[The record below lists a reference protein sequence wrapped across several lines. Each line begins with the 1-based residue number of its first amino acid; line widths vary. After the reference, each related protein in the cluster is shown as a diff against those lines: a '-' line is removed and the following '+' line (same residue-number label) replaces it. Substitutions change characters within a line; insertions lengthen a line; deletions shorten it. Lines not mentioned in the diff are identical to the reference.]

1 MKHLST
7 FILLLS
13 SCIVSAQD
21 TTFYNEDW
29 DTIQSINQCSYYK
42 ILERN
47 SVDSNTASIKTFFK
61 SGQIKEEINY
71 SNYTKKKKHG
81 NEKHWQENGQ
91 LRKEINYKS
100 GEFHGRLTTFW
111 PNGILKRKEEYIDGK
126 FLTGNCYS
134 STGND
139 TTFYNY
145 EIMPEFPGGIE
156 SMMEFINENIK
167 YPKKS
172 RRKGIEGRV
181 VVSFIV
187 NSYGEIT
194 NTKILK
200 GVNSEI
206 DEEAL
211 RVVNLFPIW
220 KPGRQDGEN
229 VSVQFNLPFL
239 FQLR

>member
-7 FILLLS
+7 LLLLLS

-21 TTFYNEDW
+21 TTFFNEEW
-29 DTIQSINQCSYYK
+29 DTTQTFSQCSYYN
-42 ILERN
+42 ILER
-47 SVDSNTASIKTFFK
+47 SAIDSNAASVKTFFK
-61 SGQIKEEINY
+61 SGQIKIEETY

-91 LRKEINYKS
+91 LRKEINYKL
-100 GEFHGRLTTFW
+100 GLLHGSLTTYW
-111 PNGILKRKEEYIDGK
+111 HSGVLKRKEEYNEGK
-126 FLTGNCYS
+126 FVSGNCYS
-134 STGND
+134 TTGND

-156 SMMEFINENIK
+156 SMIEFINENIK

-181 VVSFIV
+181 VVSFVV
-187 NSYGEIT
+187 NRYGNISNPT
-194 NTKILK
+194 ILK
-200 GVNSEI
+200 GVNTEI
-206 DEEAL
+206 NEEAL
-211 RVVNLFPIW
+211 RVVNLFPTW
-220 KPGRQDGEN
+220 KPGIQDGEN